1 MNCLTSSLR
10 FAASPALLAVLLP
23 VLLFSSPLHAQN
35 CSDTLACN
43 YNPEY
48 VPSSYSIVTEVVNAD
63 IGQLVGTLGTT
74 DLTGYS
80 TTRVYLQ
87 TDNPEDFVSSVSG
100 DADFPTMVS
109 TTTSFHQSALGAAT
123 PNGIQALLFPVYPD
137 LVYDSWITIGLEAAP
152 DAGAG
157 EAAISTVASPAN
169 AWDVNFEAG
178 GDLVIND
185 PVGGA
190 WFVLLGDA
198 NGYPD
203 ANGRI
208 LLGQFTTD
216 GVLSGN
222 MAVQV
227 FPGGDGQAQFLYE
240 GVLGEDS
247 GAEDCDYL
255 TTYYVDQDGDG
266 YGTTPVDICGEAPE
280 GYALLSGDCNDN
292 FAIAYPGNPN
302 DIIGDGIDGDCD
314 GGETCFRDT
323 DNDGYRLADSTDVIG
338 SPFNIN
344 CSEFG
349 EAYGFQPIDCDDENP
364 DLTLPDANGNCI
376 GLEALSEGCS
386 DPLACNYDAD
396 AGPSE
401 DNCDYTSCAVCGDP
415 SACNYDASG
424 IQFDDDQCN
433 YTTCLGCS
441 DPEATNYEPN
451 PLIVNDG
458 ICVYEGILAIA
469 PIDIVFNDEA
479 GQVQLYTNDVYA
491 LLPPDAI
498 QLNAVVGIKGD
509 DIRLRVSPFDS
520 LYQSETCGG
529 WTPSELGTVAVE
541 VDGITYTNSDC
552 YNDSW
557 FTIGGSALDGPDL
570 AAIGFD
576 PATLNDQSE
585 FDSENLPSIGD
596 TLGWSLVGVGG
607 AIENRCE
614 ELLGRPGCQS
624 AVRIARFTMP
634 IGQAFSMEAGLTYTV
649 IGGAERTVASTT
661 ETSGT
666 GGVASNPTGSGEEA
680 ATIDGG
686 DDTNTSVINGCTESR
701 ACNYN
706 PQATNNNG
714 TCDYTSCEGCT
725 YELAYN
731 YSDTLTLDDGSCEF
745 RGCQDPGY
753 LEYNPL
759 ANISEAD
766 SCITLIVVGCRNTD
780 YLEFDAAANV
790 EDFSLCLT
798 PVDPGCM
805 DVEATNYDEEAN
817 VSDESCTYGG
827 CTDTDY
833 FEYSPLADDDD
844 GSCLTLKV
852 SGCTD
857 EGFLEFDAAANV
869 FEDGTCL
876 TPVQLGCTY
885 SDAENYSAI
894 ANEDDGTC
902 FFDLTGSSSCVG
914 DLDGNGEV
922 ATADLLMFL
931 QVFSTSCP
939 E

>member
-1 MNCLTSSLR
+1 MNCLTTSLR
-10 FAASPALLAVLLP
+10 FAAVPAWLVLLP
-23 VLLFSSPLHAQN
+23 LLMFLSPIQAQN
-35 CSDTLACN
+35 CSDTTACN
-43 YNPEY
+43 YDPDF
-48 VPSSYSIVTEVVNAD
+48 VPSSYSIVSEVVSED
-63 IGQLVGTLGTT
+63 IGQLVGTVGTT

-80 TTRVYLQ
+80 TTRVYVQ
-87 TDNPEDFVSSVSG
+87 TDNPADFISSVSG
-100 DADFPTMVS
+100 DVDFPTMVS
-109 TTTSFHQSALGAAT
+109 TTTSFYQSALGAAT
-123 PNGIQALLFPVYPD
+123 PSGIQTLLFPVYPE
-137 LVYDSWITIGLEAAP
+137 LAYDSWVTLGIEAAP
-152 DAGAG
+152 DAGVG
-157 EAAISTVASPAN
+157 EAAVSTVASPDN
-169 AWDVNFEAG
+169 PWDVNFETG
-178 GDLVIND
+178 GDLTIDD

-203 ANGRI
+203 ANGRV

-222 MAVQV
+222 FQVQV
-227 FPGGDGQAQFLYE
+227 FPGGDGGAQFLYD
-240 GVLGEDS
+240 GSIGGAS
-247 GAEDCDYL
+247 GAEECEYL
-255 TTYYVDQDGDG
+255 NTYYVDQDGDG

-292 FAIAYPGNPN
+292 VAIAYPGNPI

-314 GGETCFRDT
+314 GGETCYRDT
-323 DNDGYRLADSTDVIG
+323 DNDGFRLADSTDVIG

-349 EAYGFQPIDCDDENP
+349 EAYGYEPIDCDDENP

-376 GLEALSEGCS
+376 ELDAFSEGCS
-386 DPLACNYDAD
+386 DPLACNYNPE
-396 AGPSE
+396 AGPEE
-401 DNCDYTSCAVCGDP
+401 DNCDYASCAVCGDP

-424 IQFDDDQCN
+424 IQFNDEECD

-451 PLIVNDG
+451 PVIVNDG
-458 ICVYEGILAIA
+458 ICVYDGILAIA

-491 LLPPDAI
+491 LLPPDAV
-498 QLNAVVGIKGD
+498 QLKAVVGIKGD

-529 WTPSELGTVAVE
+529 WTPSELGTVSVE

-557 FTIGGSALDGPDL
+557 FTIGGSALEGPDL
-570 AAIGFD
+570 EAIGFD
-576 PATLNDQSE
+576 PATLDDQSE
-585 FDSENLPSIGD
+585 FDSEGLPAVGD
-596 TLGWSLVGVGG
+596 TLGWSLVGAGGTVG
-607 AIENRCE
+607 NHCE
-614 ELLGRPGCQS
+614 ALLGRPGCQN

-634 IGQAFSMEAGLTYTV
+634 IGQAFSMEAGLTYSV
-649 IGGAERTVASTT
+649 IGGAERTVASDTD
-661 ETSGT
+661 ETSGADS
-666 GGVASNPTGSGEEA
+666 VSSNPTGSGEDA
-680 ATIDGG
+680 ATIDGD
-686 DDTNTSVINGCTESR
+686 DDTNTSVINGCTESG

-706 PQATNNNG
+706 PQATDNNG
-714 TCDYTSCEGCT
+714 TCDYISCVGCT

-745 RGCQDPGY
+745 RGCLDSGY

-766 SCITLIVVGCRNTD
+766 SCITPVVVGCRNTD

-798 PVDPGCM
+798 PIELGCM
-805 DVEATNYDEEAN
+805 DAEATNYDEEAN
-817 VSDESCTYGG
+817 VSDGTCSYGG
-827 CTDTDY
+827 CTDSDY
-833 FEYSPLADDDD
+833 FEYNPLADEDD

-852 SGCTD
+852 FGCTD
-857 EGFLEFDAAANV
+857 DGFLEFDPAANV
-869 FEDGTCL
+869 FEDGSCSTA
-876 TPVQLGCTY
+876 VQFGCTY
-885 SDAENYSAI
+885 TDADNYSVL
-894 ANEDDGTC
+894 ANRDDG
-902 FFDLTGSSSCVG
+902 SCVFTISDSGCLG
-914 DLDGNGEV
+914 DFDGNGEV
-922 ATADLLMFL
+922 ATADLLVFL
-931 QVFSTSCP
+931 QVFSTACP